1 MKKTVT
7 IIITLAIAL
16 TVFATACGN
25 AGAPPADSREPR
37 PLENDFEVARGS
49 SSDLT
54 GGLDTKYS
62 GITLDDLNQL
72 TESDGANF
80 KVQAISTD
88 GWASTADQSP
98 INTYSG
104 LSK

>member
-1 MKKTVT
+1 MKKTVI
-7 IIITLAIAL
+7 IIITLAMAL

-25 AGAPPADSREPR
+25 AGTPPADSREPR
-37 PLENDFEVARGS
+37 PLENDIEVARGS
-49 SSDLT
+49 SST

-72 TESDGANF
+72 NESDEANF
-80 KVQAISTD
+80 KVQAINMD
-88 GWASTADQSP
+88 GWASTTDQNP

>member
-1 MKKTVT
+1 MKKTVI
-7 IIITLAIAL
+7 IIITLTMAL
-16 TVFATACGN
+16 TVFATACGSV
-25 AGAPPADSREPR
+25 GTPPADSREPK

-49 SSDLT
+49 SST

-72 TESDGANF
+72 NDSDEANF